1 MRVHLGIS
9 RVLEILPILLVGF
22 AALFIGVSKAGLGGG
37 LGMLTTPVCVMA
49 FGMLGESPQFA
60 IGFLLPLLILGDA
73 ASLYHYWHDWRA
85 DNLKFLLPGVAIGA
99 WLGVQFI
106 DRLEPHHFSLLI
118 GLLAVGF
125 VGWQF
130 VDGKVANDAPSWQ
143 PTHFAGI
150 PCGICTGLTSTFAHG
165 AGPVV
170 NLFLLPQK
178 LSKIDYVATRVIL
191 FTAINWIKLP
201 LFVDKDLVTL
211 KSLKWGAAFCL
222 LIPIGALLGVRL
234 QRCIPERQ
242 FRLLIFILTL
252 LAGIHLIIS
261 SLLPG
266 KSSEER
272 ADSLEHHRI
281 VPVLLPWK
289 LSSRTCETYGAQE
302 AKKSTARK
310 FPPTNV
316 AVCLPSGVGW
326 ISPSRKL
333 PAPIVPKP
341 RAMCCPSSLNRLEW
355 IADVRRPRSSRS
367 GTISLIPPLPH
378 MPSPR
383 ALTREHCL
391 SRWTATFG

>member
-1 MRVHLGIS
+1 M
-9 RVLEILPILLVGF
+9 LLLGF

-73 ASLYHYWHDWRA
+73 ASLYHYWHDWRG
-85 DNLKFLLPGVAIGA
+85 DNLKYLLPGVAVGA

-118 GLLAVGF
+118 GLLAIGF

-130 VDGKVANDAPSWQ
+130 VGGKVAGDAPPWQ
-143 PTHFAGI
+143 PTHLAGV
-150 PCGICTGLTSTFAHG
+150 PCGIGTGLTSTFAHG

-178 LSKIDYVATRVIL
+178 LSKTDYVATRVIL

-201 LFVDKDLVTL
+201 LFVHKELVTL
-211 KSLKWGAAFCL
+211 ESLKWGAAFCL
-222 LIPIGALLGVRL
+222 LIPIGALLGIRL
-234 QRCIPERQ
+234 QRRIPERQ

-266 KSSEER
+266 KSPEER
-272 ADSLEHHRI
+272 ADNLEHPRI

-289 LSSRTCETYGAQE
+289 LSLRTCETSGAQE

-310 FPPTNV
+310 FPPTNA
-316 AVCLPSGVGW
+316 AVCLPSGGEW
-326 ISPSRKL
+326 ISPSRK
-333 PAPIVPKP
+333 PPVPIAPRPQ
-341 RAMCCPSSLNRLEW
+341 ATCCPSSLNRLAW
-355 IADVRRPRSSRS
+355 IADARKPRSSRS
-367 GTISLIPPLPH
+367 GIISLIPPSPP

-383 ALTREHCL
+383 V
-391 SRWTATFG
+391 